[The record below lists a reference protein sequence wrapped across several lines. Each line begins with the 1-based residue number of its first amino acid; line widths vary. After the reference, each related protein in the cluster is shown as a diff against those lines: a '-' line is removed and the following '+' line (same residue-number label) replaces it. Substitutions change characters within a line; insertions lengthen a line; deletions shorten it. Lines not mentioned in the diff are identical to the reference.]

1 MSSTINLEEIE
12 AASLKE
18 RVYEKLRDAI
28 FSGLIQTG
36 ERLNESELARR
47 FKVSRSPIREALQ
60 HLEQEGLIV
69 SHPRRG
75 TFITELTDQDIKQIN
90 ALRVGLEGMALR
102 LARAQITPTQAT
114 HLQGLIERMEGAD
127 PETSPGLI
135 SQLDYQ
141 FHAYIWGLSGNP
153 HLEKMLT
160 KLTSPFFAYF
170 RLMHMTGEQEP
181 RKPKPH
187 RPLLDF
193 LLGQSAMSAEQCIV
207 EHVGGHNMSYLDRDH
222 IPAMM
227 FTDSVQ
233 ENSGGYRPT
242 RE

>member
-1 MSSTINLEEIE
+1 MKNVSLEEIE

-28 FSGLIQTG
+28 FSGLIKTG

-90 ALRVGLEGMALR
+90 ALRVGLEGLALR
-102 LARAQITPTQAT
+102 LARPQITSTQAD
-114 HLQGLIERMEGAD
+114 HLQSLIDRMESAE
-127 PETSPGLI
+127 PEASPGLI
-135 SQLDYQ
+135 SQLDHQ
-141 FHAYIWGLSGNP
+141 FHAYVWGISGNI
-153 HLEKMLT
+153 HLERMLN

-170 RLMHMTGEQEP
+170 RLMHMTGEQQA
-181 RKPKPH
+181 RRPKSH

-193 LLGQSAMSAEQCIV
+193 LLGQSGMSAEQCIF
-207 EHVGGHNMSYLDRDH
+207 EHVSRHKLSGLDRDQ
-222 IPAMM
+222 IPAML
-227 FTDSVQ
+227 FSDSVQ
-233 ENSGGYRPT
+233 QSSGS
-242 RE
+242 